1 MGLFQ
6 FWHLIAWCVSSL
18 VAGRPGYMMSWGR
31 WSKGDGETWTVDS
44 QAWRNVRDK
53 LDQFPE
59 MVRPYFSPPGSDCSG
74 LEGSK
79 WVHRQS
85 SKLYTSM
92 GHNAPI
98 RMVYFSDSTHPR
110 EEKKHTN
117 RAMYTDSRFVYYIQF
132 YSIISPLYH
141 HSSPLVII
149 VYVDP
154 HDQQ

>member
-1 MGLFQ
+1 MVCFQ
-6 FWHLIAWCVSSL
+6 SCCWPTRVYDELRTLIK
-18 VAGRPGYMMSWGR
+18 GRRGDMNCPADRSDLSWP
-31 WSKGDGETWTVDS
+31 VDS

-132 YSIISPLYH
+132 YSIISPYIPII
-141 HSSPLVII
+141 SPFFTASNYCIRRS
-149 VYVDP
+149 P
-154 HDQQ
+154 